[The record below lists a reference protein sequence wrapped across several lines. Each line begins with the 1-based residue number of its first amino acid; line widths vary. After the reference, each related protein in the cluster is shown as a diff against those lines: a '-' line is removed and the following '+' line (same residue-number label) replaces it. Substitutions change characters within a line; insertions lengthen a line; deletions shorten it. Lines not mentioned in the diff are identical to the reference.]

1 MEFNY
6 DKYPEG
12 ISNPLSF
19 LDQDESVWDRGYCR
33 KVEGGC
39 WYELYVT
46 DNVKKLFPSLY
57 EVDTSKNVVAS
68 PLVGFKGLLLDHFE
82 ESNQITFFEPDKSK
96 KWGYFHM
103 TNIFLQFL
111 RQK

>member
-19 LDQDESVWDRGYCR
+19 LDQDESVWDRGYYC

-46 DNVKKLFPSLY
+46 NNVKKLFPSLY
-57 EVDTSKNVVAS
+57 
-68 PLVGFKGLLLDHFE
+68 
-82 ESNQITFFEPDKSK
+82 
-96 KWGYFHM
+96 
-103 TNIFLQFL
+103 
-111 RQK
+111 

>member
-12 ISNPLSF
+12 ISGPLSF
-19 LDQDESVWDRGYCR
+19 LDQDESVWERGYYC

-46 DNVKKLFPSLY
+46 DKVKKLFPSLY
-57 EVDTSKNVVAS
+57 EENANKKVVAS
-68 PLVGFKGLLLDHFE
+68 PFLGFKSYF
-82 ESNQITFFEPDKSK
+82 QVCMKKMQTKKS
-96 KWGYFHM
+96 
-103 TNIFLQFL
+103 
-111 RQK
+111 